1 MMSKLS
7 HITSSAATPQ
17 GPLEVEA
24 AGFSMRS
31 LALSRVS
38 SMASSKH
45 SRLSSLQ
52 SSISLAASSV
62 ASLNRPEIVATT
74 LSELYKKHG
83 NISSAAHAYKK
94 LVRQQTQDMMLAE
107 DEEEDERS
115 FTEAS
120 PEAIEET
127 QALMLQLTKEV
138 DRAAALAVRQ
148 ISHLKEA
155 RQALEA
161 MLAQLEMMT
170 MLWLKKQR
178 TAEHL

>member
-1 MMSKLS
+1 MTM
-7 HITSSAATPQ
+7 Q
-17 GPLEVEA
+17 GALEVETT
-24 AGFSMRS
+24 GFSMRS
-31 LALSRVS
+31 LASSRVS
-38 SMASSKH
+38 SLASSKH

-52 SSISLAASSV
+52 SSISLAASSI
-62 ASLNRPEIVATT
+62 ASLNRPEIVAST

-107 DEEEDERS
+107 EEEAEGS

-138 DRAAALAVRQ
+138 DRAAAVAVRQ
-148 ISHLKEA
+148 ILYLKET

-170 MLWLKKQR
+170 MLWVKKQR
-178 TAEHL
+178 NEQL